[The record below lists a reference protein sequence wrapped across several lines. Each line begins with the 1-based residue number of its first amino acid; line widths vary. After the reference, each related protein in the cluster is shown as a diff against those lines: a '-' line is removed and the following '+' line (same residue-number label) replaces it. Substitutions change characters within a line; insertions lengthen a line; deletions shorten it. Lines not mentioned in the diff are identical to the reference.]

1 MKTLF
6 FTNCDSWL
14 QEQMGTNKLVNSFKY
29 FHPELDL
36 LVLDEK
42 YTNQIIKDNPG
53 FDLWT
58 FAPLVIKK
66 LKKDYSADLVVRIDS
81 DSLILDRLDEV
92 LAADFDCASVRNDG
106 DHIGDRDERQ
116 NRPESIHNLP
126 NHLYVNGGF
135 VAITND
141 DFLND
146 WIALNQEIV
155 NRFGGVKE
163 FWMVDQNM
171 MNIVFHSGKYKCKIL
186 DPRNGDLFYGASAN
200 YDSKN
205 NYVAPSIEKQF
216 NGKFF
221 NWSSWY
227 DVTYKNGGFNLNGKR
242 VKILHQAGGGK
253 EKLNFDLFNENTKQI
268 IQKICNYK
276 NIP

>member
-36 LVLDEK
+36 LVLDEN
-42 YTNQIIKDNPG
+42 YTNQIVKDNPG

-58 FAPLVIKK
+58 FAPLIIKK

-92 LAADFDCASVRNDG
+92 LTADFDCASVRNDG
-106 DHIGDRDERQ
+106 DHIGDRDERR
-116 NRPESIHNLP
+116 NRPENIHNLP

-135 VAITND
+135 VAVTND
-141 DFLND
+141 DFLDD

-155 NRFGGVKE
+155 NKFGGVKE

-186 DPRNGDLFYGASAN
+186 DKIEDKTYYGAAAN
-200 YDSKN
+200 IPNGEEECPDHITKSYGFNNWASWKQIQYKN
-205 NYVAPSIEKQF
+205 NKFYLNDKQI
-216 NGKFF
+216 K
-221 NWSSWY
+221 
-227 DVTYKNGGFNLNGKR
+227 V
-242 VKILHQAGGGK
+242 LHQAGGGK
-253 EKLNFDLFNENTKQI
+253 DKLKFDMFNNETKKYIQLITKFNE
-268 IQKICNYK
+268 
-276 NIP
+276 